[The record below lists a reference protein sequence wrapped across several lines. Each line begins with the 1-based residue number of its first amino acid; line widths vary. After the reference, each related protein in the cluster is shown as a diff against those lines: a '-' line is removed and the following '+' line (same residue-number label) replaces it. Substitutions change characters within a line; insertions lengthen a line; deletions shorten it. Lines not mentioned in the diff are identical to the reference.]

1 MNEDRKSPEDA
12 QSAPTPAYETPAIE
26 AIVTTQEMERE
37 VHYAGVGSQ
46 NMQ

>member
-1 MNEDRKSPEDA
+1 MNEDKKSPEVA
-12 QSAPTPAYETPAIE
+12 KSTAPAGYEAPAIE
-26 AIVTTQEMERE
+26 DVVSAEELERE

>member
-1 MNEDRKSPEDA
+1 MNQNEETEPVVAPE
-12 QSAPTPAYETPAIE
+12 YEAPAIE
-26 AIVTTQEMERE
+26 DVVTAEEMERE